1 MAKRFA
7 DTEIWNKDW
16 FLELSIKQKLLLKYI
31 FDNCDCAGVYE
42 ISYRNLKN
50 CFDEEVTLE
59 DFKGLKQVKFIG

>member
-59 DFKGLKQVKFIG
+59 DF